1 MLCCVEHIGRSPE
14 LKEDFLEEVAFKL
27 KSDDKVGLGGGMG
40 CLGRGFRNRG
50 NSMCR
55 DLEKITVMGLKK

>member
-27 KSDDKVGLGGGMG
+27 KSDDKVGLGGGDGMFG
-40 CLGRGFRNRG
+40 QR
-50 NSMCR
+50 
-55 DLEKITVMGLKK
+55 I